1 VRDIAVFAIVF
12 LSLPVILYRP
22 YVGALMWVWISMMN
36 PHRLTYGLAYNFPFA
51 MVIALTTLLAW
62 LVSPQRK
69 PFPLTPISGLMLA
82 FVAWMSVTSLFALQ
96 PYSVVFD
103 IWVQVAKTQLMLFV
117 TMMLIRG
124 RLQIDR
130 LIWAIVISVGYF
142 GVKGG
147 VWTVLSGGSNRV
159 WGPPGSWIEGNNEL
173 GLALAMLVPLMYYL
187 AGTASNR
194 VIRYGLWGAMAA
206 CAFAIL
212 GTHSRGAL
220 LAAVAAALFL
230 GLKSRR
236 PIVLTAVFLVALAGA
251 AAFMPENWS
260 DRMGTIET
268 FEQDSS
274 AMTRLQTW
282 HTIWNMVL
290 HRPIVGA
297 GFDLA
302 NPLMFNLY
310 SVVPDQGVFA
320 PHSIYFQALGEHG
333 FVGLALF
340 LALGITVWRRSGKLA
355 VECAGRPDLEWIVLL
370 MRMTQVSLLAF
381 AVGGAFLGLL
391 HYDLP
396 YYLAAIVVLANAAVK
411 DSRVAMAGMRSAGLP
426 SPVGA
431 RGD

>member
-12 LSLPVILYRP
+12 LSLPIILYRP

-36 PHRLTYGLAYNFPFA
+36 PHRLTYGMAYDFPFA
-51 MVIALTTLLAW
+51 MIIALTTLLAW
-62 LVSPQRK
+62 LISPQRK

-103 IWVQVAKTQLMLFV
+103 IWVQVAKTQLMLFI

-124 RLQIDR
+124 RMQIDR
-130 LIWAIVISVGYF
+130 LVWAIVISVGYF

-147 VWTVLSGGSNRV
+147 IWTVLSGGSNRV

-187 AGTASNR
+187 ASTARNR
-194 VIRYGLWGAMAA
+194 AVRYGLWGSMAA

-220 LAAVAAALFL
+220 LAAIAAALFL

-236 PIVLTAVFLVALAGA
+236 PVVLTVVFLVALAGA
-251 AAFMPENWS
+251 AAFMPENWA

-282 HTIWNMVL
+282 HTIWNMAL

-310 SVVPDQGVFA
+310 SVVQDQGVYA

-355 VECAGRPDLEWIVLL
+355 VECAARPDLQWIVQL

-396 YYLAAIVVLANAAVK
+396 YYLAAIVVLANAEVK
-411 DSRVAMAGMRSAGLP
+411 DRQASAARVKSARLP
-426 SPVGA
+426 SAVGA